1 MVRDE
6 SIMWWGLLLGI
17 ALVSFIVEAS
27 EGLWLARKARRDLG
41 VLRTELHSGRHWDA
55 FSGYLAGLA
64 RSPDASQGAMTE
76 ATGNAPFVRRHRTT
90 TNVSD

>member
-55 FSGYLAGLA
+55 LRGSWMAGKPRIEETA
-64 RSPDASQGAMTE
+64 
-76 ATGNAPFVRRHRTT
+76 V
-90 TNVSD
+90 V